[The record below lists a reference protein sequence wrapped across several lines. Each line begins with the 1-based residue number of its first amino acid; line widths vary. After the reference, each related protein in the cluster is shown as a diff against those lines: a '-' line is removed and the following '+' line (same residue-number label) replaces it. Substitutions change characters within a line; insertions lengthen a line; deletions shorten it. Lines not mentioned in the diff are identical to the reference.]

1 MSIRFVSR
9 LTVLLVACS
18 SGLSSLAD
26 VGCDSGWVRTRAVQD
41 IEYLQRAY
49 ARATDAIGIDTEA
62 EVEAG
67 RRVYQ
72 RIFTPDA
79 KIGAS
84 GIDGK
89 RTGPDAWV
97 EVVRDALGPMGPTQ
111 HFIGTQTVDID
122 ALEVNEH
129 CEVVSGSAQMDSHVQ
144 AWHDRADGKVWIFV
158 GNYADRVVFTP
169 KVGWQIADMQLVAI
183 TEEVR

>member
-1 MSIRFVSR
+1 MLTRWVIR
-9 LTVLLVACS
+9 LTVLLAASGACAN
-18 SGLSSLAD
+18 SLAAA
-26 VGCDSGWVRTRAVQD
+26 GCDSGWVRTKAVQD
-41 IEYLQRAY
+41 IEYLRRGY
-49 ARATDAIGIDTEA
+49 ARATDAIGRNTESDI
-62 EVEAG
+62 EAG
-67 RRVYQ
+67 RGVYR

-111 HFIGTQTVDID
+111 HFIGTQTVEIE
-122 ALEVNEH
+122 ALEVNED
-129 CEVVSGSAQMDSHVQ
+129 CEVVSGSAHMDSHVQ

-158 GNYADRVVFTP
+158 GNYVDRVVFTP
-169 KVGWQIADMQLVAI
+169 NIGWQIADMQLVAI